1 MNLIETISQKFPDLV
16 ISHHDQY
23 GDATVVIKKEGLV
36 TVMKF
41 LKHEPS
47 LNFNVLMDLTAVDYW
62 AQLRKPRF
70 EMVYHL
76 YSLDSGTRLRVKA
89 PVDENEPEI
98 DSVTDLWRAANWYER
113 EVWDMFGIKFKGH
126 PDLKRLLMYEEFKGH
141 PLRKDYAVTKR
152 QPLVGPEN

>member
-1 MNLIETISQKFPDLV
+1 MNTIEILTQKFPDLV
-16 ISHHDQY
+16 LSHHDQF
-23 GDATVVIKKEGLV
+23 GDKTVVIKKEGLS

-70 EMVYHL
+70 EVVYHL
-76 YSLDSGTRLRVKA
+76 YAMESGQRLRVKST
-89 PVDENEPEI
+89 VDEKDPEV
-98 DSVTDLWRAANWYER
+98 DSVTEFWQAANWYER

-126 PDLKRLLMYEEFKGH
+126 PNLKRLLMYEEFKGH
-141 PLRKDYAVTKR
+141 ALRKDYAVNKR
-152 QPLVGPEN
+152 QPLVGPNN